1 MMGDIRSDQDAR
13 SFHQATFDFD
23 PYRLP
28 LTQRELQGRM
38 AVHPIIARAS
48 REHRPAW
55 TERDTSG
62 PGTRQRRGH
71 AQRRVLNRKALPTT
85 DTEDRLI
92 ASAAII
98 GLSNQPKTG
107 YSRPAA
113 IGTPRAL

>member
-1 MMGDIRSDQDAR
+1 MMGDIRSNQHAW

-23 PYRLP
+23 TYGLP
-28 LTQRELQGRM
+28 LTQGELQSRM
-38 AVHPIIARAS
+38 AVHPIVAGAS

-55 TERDTSG
+55 AERDTPG
-62 PGTRQRRGH
+62 PGTRLRRGH

-98 GLSNQPKTG
+98 GLSSQPNTG

-113 IGTPRAL
+113 IGTPSAL

>member
-1 MMGDIRSDQDAR
+1 MMDDIRSDQDAR
-13 SFHQATFDFD
+13 SFHQATFDFGT
-23 PYRLP
+23 YRLSV
-28 LTQRELQGRM
+28 TESELQGRM
-38 AVHPIIARAS
+38 AVHAIVAGVS

-55 TERDTSG
+55 AERDMPG
-62 PGTRQRRGH
+62 PGSRRRRGH

-98 GLSNQPKTG
+98 GLSNQPNTG

-113 IGTPRAL
+113 IGTPSAL